1 MAKGQGRGNFI
12 PGFDCAA
19 GLAVNHTHGEW
30 AELTKDKVVVQ
41 RNGYAQV
48 FDVNDTL
55 LYEIY
60 DERQ

>member
-1 MAKGQGRGNFI
+1 MANGQGRGNFI
-12 PGFDCAA
+12 PGFDCAT
-19 GLAVNHTHGEW
+19 GRAVNHTHGEW
-30 AELTKDKVVVQ
+30 AELIKDKTVVQ

-48 FDVNDTL
+48 FGSDDTL